1 MLMTPW
7 LAAGIG
13 VVLAAALALHGPHAE
28 LTYTPANPNGT
39 CAPAGCGVPGHGQ
52 GRGGTAMSGPAPS
65 KASPGIRRKHGQK
78 AAPPAGPA
86 PHRGG
91 PAPVREALV
100 IRYRT
105 VQSRLGGFT
114 GLITMTGQAVRS
126 GWHLSFRYPG
136 ARVESVTGL
145 PWTMDGADVAVTG
158 PPTSSGHGAARVRIR
173 FRASGTPSRPT
184 GCTLNNVAC
193 TIH

>member
-7 LAAGIG
+7 LAAGVG
-13 VVLAAALALHGPHAE
+13 VVLAASLALHGPRTE
-28 LTYTPANPNGT
+28 LTYTPANPKGS
-39 CAPAGCGVPGHGQ
+39 CATDDCGGSGPSRGS
-52 GRGGTAMSGPAPS
+52 GGTAMSGPAS
-65 KASPGIRRKHGQK
+65 SDARPGAQRKHGQK

-86 PHRGG
+86 PHRG
-91 PAPVREALV
+91 AADPVREALV

-105 VQSRLGGFT
+105 VRSQLGGFT

-126 GWHLSFRYPG
+126 GWHLAFRYPG
-136 ARVESVTGL
+136 ARVETVAGL
-145 PWTMDGADVAVTG
+145 PWTMDGAAVTVTG
-158 PPTSSGHGAARVRIR
+158 PPTSPGHGPGRVRIR

-184 GCTLNNVAC
+184 GCTFNSVTC